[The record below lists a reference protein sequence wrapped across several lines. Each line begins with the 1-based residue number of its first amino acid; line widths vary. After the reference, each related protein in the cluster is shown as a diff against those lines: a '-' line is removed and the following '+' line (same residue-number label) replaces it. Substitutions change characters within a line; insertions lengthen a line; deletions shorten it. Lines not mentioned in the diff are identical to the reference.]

1 MGKTSGGVRSE
12 KTPHVKDASSRN
24 YHEESR
30 WLRDETL
37 EKAERLKNNPMEF
50 SVRNG
55 IDMDVVI
62 TKSDIK
68 TIVSKN
74 TSDNKFNA
82 IKNKLAQDIKGFI
95 QKGKYEGWREVL
107 PGKHA
112 ETAYFAYYS
121 RKLGANAYLCMRRM
135 KATGRFK
142 PYAIINESM
151 FSVEA
156 HNLRKEKPPK

>member
-1 MGKTSGGVRSE
+1 MAKTSGGVRE
-12 KTPHVKDASSRN
+12 ERTPRVKEASSRN

-30 WLRDETL
+30 RLRDETL
-37 EKAERLKNNPMEF
+37 EKAEHLKNNPMEF

-74 TSDNKFNA
+74 TADNKFNA
-82 IKNKLAQDIKGFI
+82 VKNKLAQDIKGFI

-107 PGKHA
+107 AGKHP

-121 RKLGANAYLCMRRM
+121 RKLGANAYLCMRKM
-135 KATGRFK
+135 KATGKFK
-142 PYAIINESM
+142 PYAIINERMSNA
-151 FSVEA
+151 EA
-156 HNLRKEKPPK
+156 HNLHKEKPPK